1 MILVM
6 PWLNT
11 MIKNIKTK
19 GVAFKNGNC
28 TRFLFDEVVAWSDQT
43 CVETNK
49 NGFIDEMLV

>member
-1 MILVM
+1 M

-28 TRFLFDEVVAWSDQT
+28 TRFLFGEVVAQSDQT